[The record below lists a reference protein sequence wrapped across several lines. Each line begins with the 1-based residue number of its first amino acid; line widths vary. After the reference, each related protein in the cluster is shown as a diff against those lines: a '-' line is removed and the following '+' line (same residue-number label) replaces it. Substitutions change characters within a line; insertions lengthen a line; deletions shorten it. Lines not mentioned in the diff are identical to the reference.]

1 MNTLVRALH
10 QCLSLGRQILVTG
23 MKWHLTTFLDELP
36 PVQGY
41 KNAKQYTIFNELNEI
56 PNTIIK

>member
-1 MNTLVRALH
+1 
-10 QCLSLGRQILVTG
+10 

-56 PNTIIK
+56 PNTIIKQALC